1 MHLAAARVGLALCLA
16 VASTSHAAE
25 VPQDRRKPKRA
36 RRVPDVMY
44 IPTPH
49 DVVDK
54 MLVLAGV
61 GKDDVVYDL
70 GCGDGRIVVA
80 AAKRFGCRA
89 VGVDIDPLR
98 VEDARRNVNNNRV
111 EHLVT
116 IRQGDLFRVDLGE
129 ATVVTLYLSTRYNT
143 RLVPQLDRMKPGS
156 RIVSHLFG
164 IKGLKP
170 DRVIRVASEADQ
182 HTHALLLWTTP
193 LAKRAPTLDKR
204 ARRGRQRVRT
214 AAR

>member
-1 MHLAAARVGLALCLA
+1 MAVSLAL
-16 VASTSHAAE
+16 ASAAYAQHA
-25 VPQDRRKPKRA
+25 PQDRPKRKQA

-44 IPTPH
+44 VPTPH

-80 AAKRFGCRA
+80 AAKRLGCRA

-98 VEDARRNVNNNRV
+98 IEEARRNVKTNRV

-116 IRQGDLFRVDLGE
+116 IREGDLFQVDLSE
-129 ATVVTLYLSTRYNT
+129 ATVVMLYLSTRYNT
-143 RLVPQLDRMKPGS
+143 RLIPQLDRMKPGS

-164 IKGLKP
+164 MKGLKP
-170 DRVIRVASEADQ
+170 DKVVRAESKEDGRK
-182 HTHALLLWTTP
+182 HALLLWTVP
-193 LAKRAPTLDKR
+193 LARRERTTRGQGGDK
-204 ARRGRQRVRT
+204 GKQ
-214 AAR
+214 

>member
-1 MHLAAARVGLALCLA
+1 MHSFAARAALILGVL
-16 VASTSHAAE
+16 VASALQAQERPH
-25 VPQDRRKPKRA
+25 DRQQPKRA

-54 MLVLAGV
+54 MLELAAV
-61 GKDDVVYDL
+61 RKDDVVYDL

-89 VGVDIDPLR
+89 HGVDVDPLR
-98 VEDARRNVNNNRV
+98 VEDAKRNVKKNGV

-116 IRQGDLFRVDLGE
+116 IREGDLFEVDLSE

-143 RLVPQLDRMKPGS
+143 KLVPQLNRMKPGS

-164 IKGLKP
+164 IKGVKP
-170 DRVIRVASEADQ
+170 DRVIQVPSKADKRK
-182 HTHALLLWTTP
+182 HALLLWTTP
-193 LAKRAPTLDKR
+193 LGKRAPARDKR
-204 ARRGRQRVRT
+204 SHAG
-214 AAR
+214 AASL

>member
-1 MHLAAARVGLALCLA
+1 MHVAAARVGLALCLA
-16 VASTSHAAE
+16 LASISHAQEA
-25 VPQDRRKPKRA
+25 PQDRRKPKRA

-49 DVVDK
+49 DVVDE

-98 VEDARRNVNNNRV
+98 IKDARRNVNKNHV

-116 IRQGDLFRVDLGE
+116 IREGDLFQVDLSE

-143 RLVPQLDRMKPGS
+143 RLIPQLERMKPGS

-170 DRVIRVASEADQ
+170 DKVVRAEWEEDERK
-182 HTHALLLWTTP
+182 HTLLLWTTP
-193 LAKRAPTLDKR
+193 LRIDNR
-204 ARRGRQRVRT
+204 
-214 AAR
+214 